1 MISTYTEDMKIT
13 GLTFKLFEYLKKF
26 SSESDSN
33 LDQPQTVL
41 EDETP
46 SAPSTHARTSRP
58 SNVIES
64 SLCFV
69 CNTRQK
75 MRMLTIMTDKK
86 EDVY

>member
-46 SAPSTHARTSRP
+46 STPSTHARTPRP

-64 SLCFV
+64 SLCFA

-75 MRMLTIMTDKK
+75 MRTLTIMTDEK